1 MDNGQ
6 QVTQYLE
13 ELAQTLLHLQITTPF
28 HILIAG
34 GAYMLLQG
42 KRKSTEDIDF
52 AIVEH
57 PPTMTPASQAF
68 RIMVKKVE
76 VASARTTVPYS
87 AEFKRAVAMVARRYK
102 NLPND
107 WLNDEAAIYYYDDAP
122 YAEVTFWRSFANILY
137 VYLPTMEYVLATKI
151 AAFRPKDATD
161 IQLLI
166 QELNIHTQEQAKAI
180 VDKFLLPEAQEF
192 WEVAEKLEILFP

>member
-1 MDNGQ
+1 
-6 QVTQYLE
+6 
-13 ELAQTLLHLQITTPF
+13 
-28 HILIAG
+28 
-34 GAYMLLQG
+34 
-42 KRKSTEDIDF
+42 
-52 AIVEH
+52 
-57 PPTMTPASQAF
+57 
-68 RIMVKKVE
+68 MVKKVE

-87 AEFKRAVAMVARRYK
+87 AEFKRAVEIVARRHK

-122 YAEVTFWRSFANILY
+122 YAEVTFWHSFANILY

-166 QELNIHTQEQAKAI
+166 RELRAYSETGGGGVTSGLVGMTGKQWKCSYN
-180 VDKFLLPEAQEF
+180 
-192 WEVAEKLEILFP
+192 